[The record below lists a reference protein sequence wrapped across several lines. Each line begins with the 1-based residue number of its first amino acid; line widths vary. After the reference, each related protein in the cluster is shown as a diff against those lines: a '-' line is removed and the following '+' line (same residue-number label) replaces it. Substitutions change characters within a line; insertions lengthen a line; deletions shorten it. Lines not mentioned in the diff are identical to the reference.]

1 VGYNLVDSSG
11 RGIEIDVLDVP
22 RPLHNPA
29 CQAMNMLKGNKVYCT
44 SVAWFWDYL
53 HITEV

>member
-1 VGYNLVDSSG
+1 MGYNLVDSSG